1 MHNIFSRMV
10 FEEAGNFTDG
20 INGAMRG
27 IESSPE
33 LKRGDATWKSQ
44 EKIAAFNVSFRL
56 VVVFRCCTG
65 SVKSFLINFSSFLH
79 FFTIFSGGESLFVTW

>member
-44 EKIAAFNVSFRL
+44 EKIAAF
-56 VVVFRCCTG
+56 
-65 SVKSFLINFSSFLH
+65 
-79 FFTIFSGGESLFVTW
+79 